1 MAEPLRWY
9 DEKNADNPPWVAAL
23 ADVRRLATREGY
35 CFQHVQV
42 IIVAIDQCREG
53 TRQPG
58 LFPQQAVWHRRRNE
72 GSPSLI
78 ILITNICHGIGC
90 VCENQPEQAWDK
102 EIGCDCGAGMPCK
115 CNSGEEP
122 DISQV
127 IEENPPPRH

>member
-1 MAEPLRWY
+1 MGSGAGGCS
-9 DEKNADNPPWVAAL
+9 AL
-23 ADVRRLATREGY
+23 GDAGGLLLPTRPGHHRCY
-35 CFQHVQV
+35 RPV
-42 IIVAIDQCREG
+42 CREG

-58 LFPQQAVWHRRRNE
+58 LFPQQALWHRRRNE

-78 ILITNICHGIGC
+78 ILITNICHGIGW

-127 IEENPPPRH
+127 IEENPPTSVHRLCDMGIVARKS